1 MLMVLAVKSFKHISS
16 ASLEKYEEVDEGEQE
31 TSSSLSFHFH
41 INILILPL
49 NNNEEQRFRMNLSR
63 SVAWKMCK

>member
-16 ASLEKYEEVDEGEQE
+16 ASLEKYMKKLMKGEQE

-49 NNNEEQRFRMNLSR
+49 NNNEEQRFHK